1 MKPQFSVVIP
11 TRHRPEFV
19 REALRYASLQRGD
32 FEVIVSDN
40 WIDPAL
46 SARAAFDAASIPNSV
61 YVRPPVPLGMVEN
74 WNFALEHTRGEY
86 VLFFTDKNFLLPG
99 ALERLAAV
107 IQNHPAEIYNWSG
120 ETFTPLNYAAPFAS
134 GFYGMSRPAGQKNSV
149 LMDARAVLETKAS
162 GYVPREQSSPI
173 DYALGKICFGAFRR
187 SLIERIVTRCGK
199 LFFPISPDYTSMILG
214 LSHTKSIVDV
224 GWAGIM
230 QINTLISN
238 GMLCAT
244 DDVAAEAFLRS
255 VGVFDELQQSGLV
268 PGLFTSV
275 AANVAFDYL
284 QMNARFNLDFGID
297 RENWLQQ
304 ACMDVYSPTR
314 NWSSEDIRLGQYA
327 ILAAAMNEVGMQDSN
342 ALINSA
348 KLKPIAKV
356 PKSLRSRIFEK
367 VRTNSLLSSGAAPL
381 LWSAGKMGL
390 LNRLDT
396 EFHLSLS
403 LCMDGG
409 RK

>member
-1 MKPQFSVVIP
+1 
-11 TRHRPEFV
+11 
-19 REALRYASLQRGD
+19 
-32 FEVIVSDN
+32 
-40 WIDPAL
+40 
-46 SARAAFDAASIPNSV
+46 
-61 YVRPPVPLGMVEN
+61 
-74 WNFALEHTRGEY
+74 
-86 VLFFTDKNFLLPG
+86 
-99 ALERLAAV
+99 
-107 IQNHPAEIYNWSG
+107 
-120 ETFTPLNYAAPFAS
+120 
-134 GFYGMSRPAGQKNSV
+134 
-149 LMDARAVLETKAS
+149 
-162 GYVPREQSSPI
+162 
-173 DYALGKICFGAFRR
+173 
-187 SLIERIVTRCGK
+187 
-199 LFFPISPDYTSMILG
+199 MILG

-244 DDVAAEAFLRS
+244 DDIAAASFLRS

-284 QMNARFNLDFGID
+284 QMNARFNLDFGIN

-327 ILAAAMNEVGMQDSN
+327 ILAAAVNEVGMQDSN
-342 ALINSA
+342 VLINSEQ
-348 KLKPIAKV
+348 LKPIVKA

-367 VRTNSLLSSGAAPL
+367 VRTNALLSSGASPL

-390 LNRLDT
+390 LNHLGT

-403 LCMDGG
+403 RCMDGR